1 MFNAASWDRVPRLA
15 LLLFREEFWKELA
28 LGSSSEELSS
38 REPRIKLVISCLLMC
53 ACFLSSLEGDT
64 VLWLGGL
71 SGKDNPLASGTSEPG
86 AAVQLVW
93 SSGEAQVSLEDSGFL
108 GGFWYELGREFLC

>member
-71 SGKDNPLASGTSEPG
+71 SGKDNPLASGASEPG

-93 SSGEAQVSLEDSGFL
+93 SSGEGQVSLEDNGFL
-108 GGFWYELGREFLC
+108 GGFWYELGRGFLC

>member
-1 MFNAASWDRVPRLA
+1 MFKAASRDRVPRLA
-15 LLLFREEFWKELA
+15 LLPFREEFWKEPA
-28 LGSSSEELSS
+28 PGSSSEELSS
-38 REPRIKLVISCLLMC
+38 RDPRMKLVISCLLMC

-71 SGKDNPLASGTSEPG
+71 AGKDNPLASGTSEPG

-93 SSGEAQVSLEDSGFL
+93 SSGEGQLSLEDSRFL
-108 GGFWYELGREFLC
+108 GGFWSELGMEFVC